1 MSRTIQ
7 KAAFSLATHRHWKSL
22 SYASAECISPWLLLL
37 QIKQIETESF
47 ILREIG
53 NAVLSLLALDSAS
66 CEPVCSH
73 EACLLC
79 RFIVLT
85 LCNRLTAYHE
95 NDRTYQQNS
104 NQHITH
110 LNHSLLQLPSSSLWI
125 CCASSCVLQL
135 LSRRTTRR
143 TPERAMRLSTE

>member
-1 MSRTIQ
+1 MGIGKVCLMLRLNV
-7 KAAFSLATHRHWKSL
+7 FRHGCS
-22 SYASAECISPWLLLL
+22 LL
-37 QIKQIETESF
+37 QIKQIETESL

-73 EACLLC
+73 ESCLLC
-79 RFIVLT
+79 GFIVLT
-85 LCNRLTAYHE
+85 LCNRLTTYAE

-104 NQHITH
+104 NHYIMH
-110 LNHSLLQLPSSSLWI
+110 LNHSLLQLPASSLWI

-135 LSRRTTRR
+135 LSRRTTMR
-143 TPERAMRLSTE
+143 TPERATHLSTE

>member
-1 MSRTIQ
+1 MLRLNV
-7 KAAFSLATHRHWKSL
+7 FRHGCS
-22 SYASAECISPWLLLL
+22 LL
-37 QIKQIETESF
+37 QIKQIETESL

-66 CEPVCSH
+66 CKPVRSH

-85 LCNRLTAYHE
+85 LCNRLTTYAE

-104 NQHITH
+104 NHYITH
-110 LNHSLLQLPSSSLWI
+110 SSHSLLQLPSSSLWI
-125 CCASSCVLQL
+125 CCVSSYVLQL
-135 LSRRTTRR
+135 LSMRTAKQP
-143 TPERAMRLSTE
+143 PERAMRLSTE

>member
-1 MSRTIQ
+1 MNRTIQ

-85 LCNRLTAYHE
+85 LCNRLTTYAE
-95 NDRTYQQNS
+95 NNRTYQHNGDY
-104 NQHITH
+104 HIMH
-110 LNHSLLQLPSSSLWI
+110 LSRSLLQLPASSLWL
-125 CCASSCVLQL
+125 CCASICVLQL
-135 LSRRTTRR
+135 LAMRTAMR
-143 TPERAMRLSTE
+143 TPELAMRLSTE